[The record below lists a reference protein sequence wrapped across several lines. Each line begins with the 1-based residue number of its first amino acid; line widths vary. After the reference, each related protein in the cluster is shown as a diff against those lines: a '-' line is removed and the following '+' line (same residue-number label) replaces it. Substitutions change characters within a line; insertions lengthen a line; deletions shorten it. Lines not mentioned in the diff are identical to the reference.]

1 MQQQLT
7 SMGGG
12 QLPAACC
19 LLQYFEQSCLAV
31 RLAHTWR
38 TQRGPG
44 RLGQVAGQLNKLPAN
59 MKHLLTAS
67 DCY

>member
-7 SMGGG
+7 SIGG

-31 RLAHTWR
+31 RPAHT
-38 TQRGPG
+38 
-44 RLGQVAGQLNKLPAN
+44 
-59 MKHLLTAS
+59 
-67 DCY
+67 